1 MTDTKRGP
9 LFLILFAAL
18 MAGAG
23 NGISLVAF
31 PWLVLQRNGSAL
43 DASIV
48 AMAGTLPLL
57 AATLIAGAA
66 VDYLGRRR
74 VSMISDA
81 LSALS
86 VAAVPLLALTFG
98 VHAINVAVLA
108 GLAALGAFFDPAGM
122 TARETMLPEAAT
134 RAGWTLDHANSVYE
148 AIFNLAYIVGPG
160 IGGLLIATLG
170 GVNTMWVTAS
180 AFGLSIVAIAVLRL
194 EGAGK
199 PDRTALPDGVWA
211 GIMEGLRFVWNN
223 KVLRTL
229 AFVDLAATGLYMPM
243 ESVLFPKYFTD
254 RNEPAQLGWVLMA
267 LSVGGLIGALGYA
280 LLSKYS
286 SKRAI
291 MLTAVLTLG
300 VAMTIIAFLPPLPLI
315 LVLCAVVGSGLRADR
330 ADLQLRDADP
340 RAAASAWPRRRRH
353 GVAGLRGRTARVDRG
368 RPARRLRR
376 PACDVPGVVPA
387 DAGAG
392 HRRRLLA
399 GVARVGSLTG
409 VGRAKY
415 CPPQQVTSTP
425 APQLLWRRTFRPCGL
440 RAPGGA
446 AWPPRTSRRSPRA
459 PRPTARGRRACAR
472 PRL

>member
-1 MTDTKRGP
+1 
-9 LFLILFAAL
+9 LILFAAL

-23 NGISLVAF
+23 NGISIVSF

-43 DASIV
+43 DASLV

-57 AATLIAGAA
+57 AATLIAGTA

-86 VAAVPLLALTFG
+86 VAAVPVLALTFG
-98 VHAINVAVLA
+98 VDVINVVVLA

-148 AIFNLAYIVGPG
+148 AVFNLSYIVGPG

-170 GVNTMWVTAS
+170 GINTMWVTAS
-180 AFGLSIVAIAVLRL
+180 AFGLSIVATSVLRL
-194 EGAGK
+194 EGAGT
-199 PDRTALPDGVWA
+199 PDRNALPEGVWA
-211 GIMEGLRFVWNN
+211 GIVEGLKFVWNN

-254 RNEPAQLGWVLMA
+254 RHEPAQLGWVLMA
-267 LSVGGLIGALGYA
+267 LSIGGLIGALAYA

-286 SKRAI
+286 SKRVV

-315 LVLCAVVGSGLRADR
+315 LVLCAVVGLVYGPIAPIYNYVMQTRAP
-330 ADLQLRDADP
+330 Q
-340 RAAASAWPRRRRH
+340 H
-353 GVAGLRGRTARVDRG
+353 LRGRVVGVMGSLAYAAGPLGLILAGPLADAAGLHTTFLALSL
-368 RPARRLRR
+368 PMLLL
-376 PACDVPGVVPA
+376 GVVAIFLPA
-387 DAGAG
+387 LRELDSGG
-392 HRRRLLA
+392 QIDQ
-399 GVARVGSLTG
+399 
-409 VGRAKY
+409 
-415 CPPQQVTSTP
+415 PPGQTE
-425 APQLLWRRTFRPCGL
+425 
-440 RAPGGA
+440 
-446 AWPPRTSRRSPRA
+446 
-459 PRPTARGRRACAR
+459 
-472 PRL
+472 

>member
-98 VHAINVAVLA
+98 VDVINVAVLA
-108 GLAALGAFFDPAGM
+108 GLAGLGAFFDPAGM

-170 GVNTMWVTAS
+170 GINTMWVTAG
-180 AFGLSIVAIAVLRL
+180 AFGLSIVVIAVLRL
-194 EGAGK
+194 EGTGK
-199 PDRTALPDGVWA
+199 PDRAALPEGVWA
-211 GIMEGLRFVWNN
+211 GILEGLKFVWNSP
-223 KVLRTL
+223 VLRTL

-267 LSVGGLIGALGYA
+267 LSVGGLVGALGYA
-280 LLSKYS
+280 VLSKYMS
-286 SKRAI
+286 RRAT
-291 MLTAVLTLG
+291 MLTAVMTLG
-300 VAMTIIAFLPPLPLI
+300 VAMTVIAFLPPLPLI
-315 LVLCAVVGSGLRADR
+315 LVLCAVVGLVYGPIAPIYNYVMQTRAP
-330 ADLQLRDADP
+330 Q
-340 RAAASAWPRRRRH
+340 H
-353 GVAGLRGRTARVDRG
+353 LRGRV
-368 RPARRLRR
+368 
-376 PACDVPGVVPA
+376 VGVMGSLAYAAGPLGLIVAGPLA
-387 DAGAG
+387 DAAG
-392 HRRRLLA
+392 LHITFLALSLPMLLLGLLA
-399 GVARVGSLTG
+399 VLLPALRELDSAGS
-409 VGRAKY
+409 A
-415 CPPQQVTSTP
+415 Q
-425 APQLLWRRTFRPCGL
+425 
-440 RAPGGA
+440 
-446 AWPPRTSRRSPRA
+446 
-459 PRPTARGRRACAR
+459 
-472 PRL
+472 